1 MCYLLNDYI
10 EEKKSLVI
18 RFLSI
23 EWSVVVCGRL
33 YIFLLGHGTGLNND
47 IASNSSSQTVYAD
60 IHLCQQQYRDF
71 LQRKNGSRTNQTTTE
86 TRNVIKLIV
95 DPIHITV

>member
-1 MCYLLNDYI
+1 M
-10 EEKKSLVI
+10 LVI

-47 IASNSSSQTVYAD
+47 IASN
-60 IHLCQQQYRDF
+60 
-71 LQRKNGSRTNQTTTE
+71 
-86 TRNVIKLIV
+86 
-95 DPIHITV
+95 